1 MKEVCF
7 ELGDAVG
14 ILDSEIVGEV
24 IGVQQV
30 RNDEPK
36 LLIEYV
42 DGTGT
47 PVECWWRQSA
57 LTRLDDDGGG
67 GVSAE
72 AEAGDNVI
80 RPHPGIW
87 HSPGRRKAEAAE
99 AGRRDGSWVDVPHMI
114 GAIQ

>member
-7 ELGDAVG
+7 GPGDAVE

-24 IGVQQV
+24 IGVQVV
-30 RNDEPK
+30 RGDEPRM
-36 LLIEYV
+36 LIEYV

-47 PVECWWRQSA
+47 PVERWWRQSA
-57 LTRLDDDGGG
+57 LTPMEGDGGG
-67 GVSAE
+67 GVSVDAE
-72 AEAGDNVI
+72 VGDNVI

-87 HSPGRRKAEAAE
+87 HSPARRKAEVAE
-99 AGRRDGSWVDVPHMI
+99 ARERRLDLPHMI

>member
-7 ELGDAVG
+7 GPGDAVE

-24 IGVQQV
+24 IGVQVV
-30 RNDEPK
+30 RGDEPRM
-36 LLIEYV
+36 LIEYV

-47 PVECWWRQSA
+47 PVERWWRQSA
-57 LTRLDDDGGG
+57 LTPMEDDGGG

-99 AGRRDGSWVDVPHMI
+99 ARERRLDLPHMI